1 MSPTAP
7 IKETKAEERGAWPG
21 ASGAPVLTPPG
32 PAAQD
37 SHPPRP
43 ASRGAD
49 TPAAARR
56 LLHPRAHSPAEAGA
70 PSLQPIG
77 ELELRSPL
85 RIGSEVDQWECQT
98 SPGGFPRPTLSV
110 TQWETSP
117 RECPALVRA
126 PRANEKRRLRGGAA
140 RCGAESSPGLDG
152 CLAGSALGS
161 WSARMAVWVFG
172 GRFGLRGHLGA
183 CRLLGL
189 RFQSRGPQGE
199 DDGDG

>member
-1 MSPTAP
+1 MGMSN
-7 IKETKAEERGAWPG
+7 K
-21 ASGAPVLTPPG
+21 
-32 PAAQD
+32 
-37 SHPPRP
+37 
-43 ASRGAD
+43 
-49 TPAAARR
+49 
-56 LLHPRAHSPAEAGA
+56 
-70 PSLQPIG
+70 
-77 ELELRSPL
+77 
-85 RIGSEVDQWECQT
+85 
-98 SPGGFPRPTLSV
+98 PGGFPRPTLSV

-189 RFQSRGPQGE
+189 RFQSRGAQGE